1 MQFNRGE
8 WSELYALLELLDN
21 QGLKI
26 VNDNLKIID
35 DTTFRVIGLYI
46 QNNNNE
52 YYFDIKEI
60 NVDVLKNNKVISNV
74 EKTEIQKYKE
84 VLLNK
89 IINELPGKGS
99 FPIQEMKY
107 ILEKLTEGNKIKSSS
122 TSKEDISAKL
132 KDNKLNTI
140 VNKVGYSIK
149 SSLGSPATL
158 LNASS
163 NTDFRYIVKGLSEN
177 DIEEIN
183 NINTRT
189 KLLDRLK
196 YMKNKNAEITF
207 DKVISNTMNQNLQM
221 IDSKLPEILA
231 DLLITSYETSEKKIE
246 NLVHYVSKN
255 NALNYDGNTELYYK
269 KKIGDFLLAITLG
282 MMPGKIWNGE
292 YDVTG
297 GIILVENDG
306 KILVLDAIYY
316 KEYLVKYLIKN
327 TKLESP
333 SSSKYKMFD
342 IYPDKGEEYF
352 NLNLQ
357 IRFIN

>member
-21 QGLKI
+21 QDLKI
-26 VNDNLKIID
+26 VDDNLEIID
-35 DTTFRVIGLYI
+35 DSTFRVIGLYV

-52 YYFDIKEI
+52 YYFDIKGI

-74 EKTEIQKYKE
+74 KKTEIQKYKE
-84 VLLNK
+84 VLLEK
-89 IINELPGKGS
+89 IIKELPGNGS

-158 LNASS
+158 LNASN
-163 NTDFRYIVKGLSEN
+163 NTNFKYLIKGLSAE
-177 DIEEIN
+177 DIEKVN
-183 NINTRT
+183 NINTNT
-189 KLLDRLK
+189 KLVDRLK
-196 YMKNKNAEITF
+196 YMKDKNAEIKF
-207 DKVISNTMNQNLQM
+207 DEVISSTMSQNLQM
-221 IDSKLPEILA
+221 IDSRLPEILA
-231 DLLITSYETSEKKIE
+231 DLLLASYEAREKNIGK
-246 NLVHYVSKN
+246 LLHYVSEN
-255 NALNYDGNTELYYK
+255 NILNYTGNSEMYYK
-269 KKIGDFLLAITLG
+269 KKIGDFLLAVTLG
-282 MMPGKIWNGE
+282 MMPGEIWNGE

-333 SSSKYKMFD
+333 SSSRYKMFD
-342 IYPDKGEEYF
+342 IYPDKGENYF

-357 IRFIN
+357 IRFIK

>member
-1 MQFNRGE
+1 M
-8 WSELYALLELLDN
+8 
-21 QGLKI
+21 
-26 VNDNLKIID
+26 
-35 DTTFRVIGLYI
+35 
-46 QNNNNE
+46 
-52 YYFDIKEI
+52 
-60 NVDVLKNNKVISNV
+60 
-74 EKTEIQKYKE
+74 
-84 VLLNK
+84 NK

-231 DLLITSYETSEKKIE
+231 DLLITSYKTSEKKIE

-333 SSSKYKMFD
+333 SSSRYKMFD

>member
-21 QGLKI
+21 QDLKI
-26 VNDNLKIID
+26 VNDDLEIID
-35 DTTFRVIGLYI
+35 DNTFKVIGLYI

-52 YYFDIKEI
+52 YYFDIKDI
-60 NVDVLKNNKVISNV
+60 DVDVLKNNRIISNV
-74 EKTEIQKYKE
+74 EKTEIRQYKE

-89 IINELPGKGS
+89 IIKELPGKGS

-107 ILEKLTEGNKIKSSS
+107 ILQKLTEGNKIKSSS
-122 TSKEDISAKL
+122 NLKEDINAKL

-163 NTDFRYIVKGLSEN
+163 NTNFKYIVEGLAKD
-177 DIEEIN
+177 DIKKIN

-189 KLLDRLK
+189 KLVDRLE
-196 YMKNKNAEITF
+196 YMKDNQAKIKF
-207 DKVISNTMNQNLQM
+207 DIVISDTMNQNLQM

-231 DLLITSYETSEKKIE
+231 EMLLLSYETKEKNISK
-246 NLVHYVSKN
+246 LLHYVSEN
-255 NALNYDGNTELYYK
+255 NFLNYNGNSEMYYK
-269 KKIGDFLLAITLG
+269 KKIGDFLLAVTLG
-282 MMPGKIWNGE
+282 MMPGEIWNGE

-327 TKLESP
+327 TRLESP
-333 SSSKYKMFD
+333 SSSRYKMFD
-342 IYPDKGEEYF
+342 IYPDKENNCF

-357 IRFIN
+357 IRFIK

>member
-21 QGLKI
+21 QDLKI
-26 VNDNLKIID
+26 VNDSLEIID
-35 DTTFRVIGLYI
+35 DNTFKVIGLYI
-46 QNNNNE
+46 QNSNNE
-52 YYFDIKEI
+52 YYFDIKDI
-60 NVDVLKNNKVISNV
+60 NVDVLKNNRIISNV
-74 EKTEIQKYKE
+74 EKIEIQKYKE
-84 VLLNK
+84 VLLDK
-89 IINELPGKGS
+89 IINELPGRGS

-107 ILEKLTEGNKIKSSS
+107 ILEKLTDGNKIKSSS
-122 TSKEDISAKL
+122 NSKEDISAKL

-163 NTDFRYIVKGLSEN
+163 NTNFRYIVKGLSKN

-196 YMKNKNAEITF
+196 YMKNKNAKIMF

-231 DLLITSYETSEKKIE
+231 YLLIASYEKSEKKIE

-255 NALNYDGNTELYYK
+255 NVLNYDGTPELYYK

-282 MMPGKIWNGE
+282 MMPGEIWNGE
-292 YDVTG
+292 YNVTG

-316 KEYLVKYLIKN
+316 KDYLVKYLIKN
-327 TKLESP
+327 TKLDSP
-333 SSSKYKMFD
+333 SSSRYKMFD
-342 IYPDKGEEYF
+342 IYPDKGENYF

-357 IRFIN
+357 IRFIK

>member
-196 YMKNKNAEITF
+196 YMKNTQERF

-231 DLLITSYETSEKKIE
+231 DLLITSYKTSEKKIE

-333 SSSKYKMFD
+333 SSSRYKMFD